1 MALQFFAVHS
11 DALAHTHDALH
22 AHATSLGR
30 KPPGPT
36 RALRVAQLYGHLQL
50 RAAGRPAF
58 TLALCEL
65 AATWRLQPRQLR
77 QDLALLHALG
87 WLKASG
93 TSRGTVIE
101 LHPSELSDEPPVLQP
116 TIPYLHLED
125 PPPQPGRA
133 RGAEG
138 AAGDKRRHG
147 PTSRGLTPGIQPPPP
162 SDHEQS
168 AGTTERLPATPHGS
182 PSPQAAQEAPQGRL
196 DPANDGKVPPVASG
210 PSEGLLEAAGV
221 MTHSGLDPRP
231 GKQATQPT
239 PQPTSADPLA
249 TATQP
254 EPSAS
259 KGPRQATPG
268 LLQHMAALYNTH
280 RPPTWPAYQLRGN
293 GLRAKLRQALQQA
306 GDAEALA
313 ATLVAALRA
322 VPPFWR
328 HTYPVGRSGAECMA
342 VLFATDRSCAG
353 LGVEFWHLF
362 TWAQAGEAAAQAS
375 TSAEATAGSSGH
387 GAAEDPLSRAQR
399 LFLWDSGIWRGQ
411 GREALLL
418 SPAQK
423 RELTLLLEA
432 HGHGIA
438 GTAERQFAETF
449 ALEGE
454 PSRANDS
461 TATDS
466 RLTQPLQPADPP
478 PRQPHPEHQ
487 AHHVQSTGRPCQGAT
502 SSLSAKLHPAPRHP
516 ASPLAKATSERPP
529 VGRSPAKR
537 HQVSPS
543 HPATV
548 SLQRPSRLAS
558 PGSPRQAVAKPP
570 ATSSRQRPPSRGL
583 PPTPLRPPARAG

>member
-87 WLKASG
+87 WLTASG

-101 LHPSELSDEPPVLQP
+101 LHPPELSGEPPVLQA

-125 PPPQPGRA
+125 PPPRPGRA
-133 RGAEG
+133 RGDES

-147 PTSRGLTPGIQPPPP
+147 PTSRGLTRRIEPPP
-162 SDHEQS
+162 QS
-168 AGTTERLPATPHGS
+168 EHDQVAGPTAPLPATPHDS
-182 PSPQAAQEAPQGRL
+182 PSPQTAQEAPQDR
-196 DPANDGKVPPVASG
+196 PAPVHEANA
-210 PSEGLLEAAGV
+210 PSAATSSSECPLGAAGV
-221 MTHSGLDPRP
+221 MAHSSLDPQP
-231 GKQATQPT
+231 GEQATKPP

-249 TATQP
+249 TATHTAP
-254 EPSAS
+254 
-259 KGPRQATPG
+259 TPPKSPHLAPPA
-268 LLQHMAALYNTH
+268 LLQRLAALYNTH
-280 RPPTWPAYQLRGN
+280 RPPTWPAYQPRGN

-306 GDAEALA
+306 GGAEALA
-313 ATLVAALRA
+313 ATLIAALA
-322 VPPFWR
+322 AMPPFWR

-342 VLFATDRSCAG
+342 VLFATDRGCAG

-375 TSAEATAGSSGH
+375 TSAEATAGSSAH
-387 GAAEDPLSRAQR
+387 GEAEDPLSRAQR
-399 LFLWDSGIWRGQ
+399 LFLWDSGVWRGQ

-418 SPAQK
+418 SPDQK
-423 RELTLLLEA
+423 REVTLLLEA
-432 HGHGIA
+432 HGLGIP
-438 GTAERQFAETF
+438 GTAERQFPEAL

-454 PSRANDS
+454 PSLTDDS

-466 RLTQPLQPADPP
+466 RHTQPLQPPHP
-478 PRQPHPEHQ
+478 RPRQPHSEHP
-487 AHHVQSTGRPCQGAT
+487 ADRVQSSGRPCQEAT
-502 SSLSAKLHPAPRHP
+502 SSPSAKLHPASRHP
-516 ASPLAKATSERPP
+516 ASPLARATSERPP
-529 VGRSPAKR
+529 AGRSPARR
-537 HQVSPS
+537 HQASPS
-543 HPATV
+543 HPATL

-558 PGSPRQAVAKPP
+558 PGSRRQAVAKPP
-570 ATSSRQRPPSRGL
+570 ATSSRLRPPSRGFH
-583 PPTPLRPPARAG
+583 PTPLRPPARAG